1 MRAISNK
8 QNSVVEVLQD
18 AILSGT
24 LTAGMELKQNE
35 LAESLEVS
43 RMPIREA
50 LFILEYQ
57 GLVERLPNNH
67 VRVAELSEGFY
78 EDVFRMGEQEEK
90 QILLLAEL
98 KSLPEEEMDFHRAL
112 YRYAGSALAERTL
125 ETITEIYIRYAVSEA
140 GDQGKNGRQELLAEV
155 RRNTEEKNKEALA
168 ETLHQ
173 YYRSLEAAFFSWK
186 ESK

>member
-24 LTAGMELKQNE
+24 LTAKMELKQNE

-43 RMPIREA
+43 RMPIR
-50 LFILEYQ
+50 
-57 GLVERLPNNH
+57 
-67 VRVAELSEGFY
+67 

-112 YRYAGSALAERTL
+112 YRHAGSALAERTL

-140 GDQGKNGRQELLAEV
+140 GDQGRNGRQELLAEV
-155 RRNTEEKNKEALA
+155 RRNTEEKNEEVLA

-173 YYRSLEAAFFSWK
+173 YYRSLEAAFFSQK